1 MTMAPA
7 QTRTSHRRVQAGAG
21 VPMMVVIGY
30 NSRELCDGQT
40 LASPVDAP
48 LCSAG
53 TPTVCTERWPQP
65 VTWTSHDLKDLK
77 NSS

>member
-7 QTRTSHRRVQAGAG
+7 QTRTSHQRVQAGAG

-40 LASPVDAP
+40 LASPRRCPVRQ
-48 LCSAG
+48 SALRDG
-53 TPTVCTERWPQP
+53 LNQLRGLRTISRI
-65 VTWTSHDLKDLK
+65 
-77 NSS
+77 